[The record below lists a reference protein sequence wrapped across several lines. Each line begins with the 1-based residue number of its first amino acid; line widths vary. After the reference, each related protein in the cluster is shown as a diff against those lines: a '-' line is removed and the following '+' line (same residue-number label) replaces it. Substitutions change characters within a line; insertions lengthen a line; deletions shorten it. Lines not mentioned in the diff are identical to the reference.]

1 MEKGELRI
9 IKAEVE
15 IETKNSEKRWW
26 ADMKLETE
34 KTDKKRGFRMGSKNK
49 RMHDPVRERV

>member
-1 MEKGELRI
+1 
-9 IKAEVE
+9 
-15 IETKNSEKRWW
+15 
-26 ADMKLETE
+26 MKLETE